1 MNPFGLHFYVA
12 HPGTTAAMYSSRYC
26 YSVVTRNLALLG
38 TFFVQPHP
46 AAAPLHEIVT
56 HFHLEHGV
64 HAREGVGHDA
74 DERAIAQAGKTAWN
88 D

>member
-1 MNPFGLHFYVA
+1 
-12 HPGTTAAMYSSRYC
+12 MYSSRYC

-64 HAREGVGHDA
+64 DAREGVGHDA
-74 DERAIAQAGKTAWN
+74 DERAIAQAGKVGHLNFRAGKRGA
-88 D
+88 DRLE